1 MLELQV
7 APLPED
13 LPMRLRRLAL
23 PLAPLAA
30 GLLAIPLLAPTCQ
43 GPVTGPRQFGDDSI
57 VIPMDEC
64 WQPYQGSGA
73 NADQEPGSV
82 PLDGAS
88 SCSSRYTKGA
98 LYAYGL
104 VYYLMQNGITVYWG
118 INPKKGAVTDEDFY
132 VPSSSFGTGYGA
144 NLYDFGQTNATNAA
158 HSGASL
164 PMMNGGTANTS
175 QCREGAGLCY
185 RGGPFVIDGSQFSQ
199 VNSLLNSGAPFNQFT
214 ASTIQLHVLHP
225 STPYTVNVAKTLE
238 GAPPKVGIMAMPGGD
253 CFDTAPILT
262 QYLADAA
269 LGSASLYTALYD
281 TDFDLANGQLSASN
295 VKNFPLLWMPHWEL
309 DGTDGV
315 ACHDN
320 PSCACGGACCNPLS
334 GGELTN
340 LANVLAQYVASGNN
354 MFAECAGIGSLESST
369 GYFTDYSVS
378 PSTQFQTT
386 SGVSTGY
393 QGPTPLV
400 FSSLAA
406 SFLQIGDFPF
416 VPQTGYIGDYTGSF
430 RSGVEKLITDNS
442 SSEVFSVV
450 TPSAT
455 SGTVAYQGG
464 HSYTNYNDPSNGIT
478 WTQNVAGERMV
489 LNTLFTLAA
498 KCTVPSP
505 ATCSTGLPGV
515 CAAGTYQ
522 CQNGSLTCVENVQPS
537 PEICDGL
544 DNDCNGLV
552 DDMPPQSCYSGP
564 AGTQNCQG
572 KAGTAGFVCGCHP
585 GQQFCTSGKWGACQG
600 SVGPTTEVCNGVDDN
615 CDGYVDNATP
625 GSPAPL
631 SEACYSGPAGTEGIG
646 PCVGGTATCTN
657 GAYGVCT
664 GEVTP
669 QYGLCD
675 GQDHDCDGKPD
686 QCLGC
691 TAGQT
696 RPCYD
701 GPTGTA
707 GVGTCQAGSQ
717 TCGADGGFGACAGEI
732 LPQTGQCDGLDHDCD
747 GKPDLCLDCTPGATQ
762 PCYTGPAG
770 TQGVGICHGG
780 TQTCSSAGAWG
791 ACLGEVLPG
800 VQRCDGKDDS
810 CTGKIDQGAT
820 CPVTEACVNGNCVPA
835 SCGGELSNCP
845 GGYACSAGSC
855 QAAACGDAGICPP
868 GQTCQTGG
876 CIDPCA
882 GVKCGSGAYCSDGQ
896 CVAGGCYATGCDAGI
911 CQNGSC
917 APDPCAGV
925 SCADGTFCRGGY
937 CVQACGFVSCPSGQ
951 SCDVNGFCG
960 PTPCGGCPSGEVC
973 QGGSCTTDPC
983 AGVGCAPGQVCQGG
997 ACVDD
1002 PCNGVV
1008 CPGVMTCQGGQCIA
1022 IARDGGLLASG
1033 GSSGSGGGA
1042 SGSGSGSSGS
1052 GSGSSGFGGGSAGTT
1067 GTSSSGGTAGAS
1079 SGGGGGGS
1087 GGTGG
1092 ATSAK
1097 SGCGCGTNGGDGNL
1111 PWLFVLGAGLL
1122 LAARRR
1128 HGAPVSRPPPALPA
1142 PRFAWRRGSLLALLT
1157 LALSCGGHTVGQTGG
1172 TSGTAGG
1179 SGGTTGGL
1187 VVPDGGL
1194 SSSGGTSGASGG
1206 SGCARCN
1213 GSCVNLASDP
1223 ANCGACGKSC
1233 GTGESCVLG
1242 ACGGATAVTPHLDSI
1257 SPQAAEAGSQAQLTL
1272 TGERFQSGA
1281 ELLLT
1286 GDSLSPTLVPATLS
1300 GSTLTA
1306 TVNLG
1311 AAPVGTVTVAVV
1323 DPGKL
1328 LSNGLPLD
1336 VVVPGSPV
1344 FSSVNPSSAPAGAK
1358 VSLAIAGQNLAADT
1372 QLHAVGGNLP
1382 DSSVPL
1388 TLQSPTA
1395 ATAVWDLTQISPG
1408 GYTLYLLSPGA
1419 STPKSNTLGF
1429 TVTSATPT
1437 LTSVSPT
1444 SAPSN
1449 GHPSLD
1455 LAGAG
1460 FDGSS
1465 QVMFGASGATP
1476 AAVPTTLVSAS
1487 ELYASL
1493 DLTNVAPGSYQLT
1506 VQNAG
1511 GLTSGPQPFTVV
1523 STTPSIGQVSPA
1535 QAATGTT
1542 VTISISG
1549 QNFDPSST
1557 AHFQRSG
1564 GTGDVAL
1571 STTYVDASALTAA
1584 LPLASTP
1591 AGSYQLVVDNSGG
1604 LSSGAFPF
1612 TVTSTALTLGT
1623 VNPAQLAQSAAPQ
1636 TVTLTGSGFAT
1647 GATVSLV
1654 GLQSAKTAT
1663 WSLTVAGGGASATTS
1678 SPVDPA
1684 TMTVD
1689 SYEITIQ
1696 NPGGG
1701 SSNAAIFTVEPGTP
1715 VLSSISPTSAATG
1728 TTLNVTL
1735 TGQYFLG
1742 SSVVHV
1748 AGMNGSEA
1756 LPPPYVSES
1765 TTQIVV
1771 SENLAGVAPGSYQIS
1786 VWNGATLQS
1795 AQLPFTVTGP

>member
-1 MLELQV
+1 
-7 APLPED
+7 
-13 LPMRLRRLAL
+13 MRLRRLAL

-144 NLYDFGQTNATNAA
+144 NLFDFGQTNATSAA

-164 PMMNGGTANTS
+164 SMMNGGTANTS

-334 GGELTN
+334 GSELTN

-973 QGGSCTTDPC
+973 QGGSCATDPC
-983 AGVGCAPGQVCQGG
+983 AGVGCAPSQVCQGG

-1042 SGSGSGSSGS
+1042 SGSGSGSSG
-1052 GSGSSGFGGGSAGTT
+1052 FGGGSAGTT

-1079 SGGGGGGS
+1079 SGGGGNGS

-1128 HGAPVSRPPPALPA
+1128 RGAAVSRPHPTLPA

-1172 TSGTAGG
+1172 TSGTAGGSG

-1223 ANCGACGKSC
+1223 ANCGACGTICQADGGTPACSQGGCVATCPTSEIACAGGACVDTATDPSNCGGCGKACSAFQSCVSGVCQTDCASGETRCGGSCVDTQTDPANCGGCGTVCLADAGTPACSQGNCVAACPSTEVACPGGACVDTATDPANCGSC
-1233 GTGESCVLG
+1233 GHACGPDQVCTSGQCVAGCAPTQQLCGTACVDTTSDPANCG
-1242 ACGGATAVTPHLDSI
+1242 ACG
-1257 SPQAAEAGSQAQLTL
+1257 
-1272 TGERFQSGA
+1272 
-1281 ELLLT
+1281 
-1286 GDSLSPTLVPATLS
+1286 
-1300 GSTLTA
+1300 
-1306 TVNLG
+1306 
-1311 AAPVGTVTVAVV
+1311 
-1323 DPGKL
+1323 
-1328 LSNGLPLD
+1328 
-1336 VVVPGSPV
+1336 
-1344 FSSVNPSSAPAGAK
+1344 K
-1358 VSLAIAGQNLAADT
+1358 VC
-1372 QLHAVGGNLP
+1372 VGGPCVN
-1382 DSSVPL
+1382 S
-1388 TLQSPTA
+1388 TCQCTA
-1395 ATAVWDLTQISPG
+1395 PGYAACFNVGGGQTCVDTNSDPANCGGCAFTGGGAVC
-1408 GYTLYLLSPGA
+1408 GA
-1419 STPKSNTLGF
+1419 SQWCHNGTCECLPGF
-1429 TVTSATPT
+1429 ASAAGTSCGGF
-1437 LTSVSPT
+1437 
-1444 SAPSN
+1444 N
-1449 GHPSLD
+1449 GACDEVQSDPANCGSCG
-1455 LAGAG
+1455 GANC
-1460 FDGSS
+1460 
-1465 QVMFGASGATP
+1465 SGATP
-1476 AAVPTTLVSAS
+1476 ACASGACVATCPAPLTACPAFRPGGNNTSFCVDTQTDPTNCGGCAGLGGATNVCGTGQLCAGGACIDYAPVQDVGCTSCPCANC
-1487 ELYASL
+1487 ASL
-1493 DLTNVAPGSYQLT
+1493 GYD
-1506 VQNAG
+1506 
-1511 GLTSGPQPFTVV
+1511 
-1523 STTPSIGQVSPA
+1523 
-1535 QAATGTT
+1535 
-1542 VTISISG
+1542 
-1549 QNFDPSST
+1549 
-1557 AHFQRSG
+1557 
-1564 GTGDVAL
+1564 
-1571 STTYVDASALTAA
+1571 
-1584 LPLASTP
+1584 
-1591 AGSYQLVVDNSGG
+1591 
-1604 LSSGAFPF
+1604 
-1612 TVTSTALTLGT
+1612 
-1623 VNPAQLAQSAAPQ
+1623 
-1636 TVTLTGSGFAT
+1636 
-1647 GATVSLV
+1647 
-1654 GLQSAKTAT
+1654 
-1663 WSLTVAGGGASATTS
+1663 TTS
-1678 SPVDPA
+1678 CCNDPA
-1684 TMTVD
+1684 RGAIC
-1689 SYEITIQ
+1689 EH
-1696 NPGGG
+1696 
-1701 SSNAAIFTVEPGTP
+1701 AAACG
-1715 VLSSISPTSAATG
+1715 
-1728 TTLNVTL
+1728 
-1735 TGQYFLG
+1735 
-1742 SSVVHV
+1742 
-1748 AGMNGSEA
+1748 
-1756 LPPPYVSES
+1756 
-1765 TTQIVV
+1765 
-1771 SENLAGVAPGSYQIS
+1771 
-1786 VWNGATLQS
+1786 
-1795 AQLPFTVTGP
+1795 